1 MTNRRAAKKGR
12 RRANRLDYGLLPE
25 PESTPTFT
33 SLPEELEAAMQRL
46 PRTLRRMEAALS
58 SAREIDSSREGGAR
72 AQRRAES
79 AFRSALTEY
88 IAIEDTFKRER
99 PAGTPPFRLL
109 DTTNPLPHILRL
121 LRHLQTHH
129 TASELSGVTISLW
142 LKNVPGAEPQDVP
155 VRVISDLTETQLLD
169 LDAFKEGYYT
179 RAQAREMVNWIKARQ
194 EVFGIRDI
202 IYRGVEEAAER
213 IVSTYLN

>member
-12 RRANRLDYGLLPE
+12 GRANRLDYGLLPE

-58 SAREIDSSREGGAR
+58 SAREIDSFREGGAR

-129 TASELSGVTISLW
+129 TASELSGITISLW

-155 VRVISDLTETQLLD
+155 VRVISDLTETNYSIWTHSRKATTPAPRRGRWSTGLRPGRRCSASATSSTAAWRRQR
-169 LDAFKEGYYT
+169 KE
-179 RAQAREMVNWIKARQ
+179 
-194 EVFGIRDI
+194 
-202 IYRGVEEAAER
+202 
-213 IVSTYLN
+213 